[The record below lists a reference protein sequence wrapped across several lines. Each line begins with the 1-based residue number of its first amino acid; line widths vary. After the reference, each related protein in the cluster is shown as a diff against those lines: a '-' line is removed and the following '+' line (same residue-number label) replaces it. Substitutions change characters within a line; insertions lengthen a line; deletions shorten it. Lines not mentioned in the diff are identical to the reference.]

1 MKIKSL
7 LLFIFTTSAFIFIR
21 PQSSS
26 AQCSNRYLDS
36 IFTVIDTTFNVTYT
50 TTAGG
55 GTISETMDI
64 YQPHGDTATNRKL
77 IIWAHGGA
85 FFEGTK
91 NDNDMQFLCTNFA
104 NRGYVCASINY
115 RLAPN
120 VFALYDSIAAFK
132 YIMQATNDMKAA
144 IRFFRK
150 DAANGNTYN
159 IDSNMIFGGG
169 GSAGAIMID
178 FATTIDSVGETP
190 SYFQA
195 VMDSNGGIEGNSG
208 NDGYSS
214 KVVAAASLA
223 GGISD
228 INWIGPGN
236 PPTFYAQGTADPI
249 IPYGCADVFHGY
261 TGGAVPLFRLCG
273 SSELEPQMASLGIH
287 TGLQPFLGAGHV
299 PWNSDQHL
307 MNEVDSALSIF
318 FYTLTC
324 QLPSGVSEITN
335 AIPQINVYPNPANG
349 QLHIVAD
356 DANEIATVTIT
367 DITGRQIWNQSTTG
381 KQVNVSVSG
390 IAAGMYTLQ
399 VRLKATGTLPVTQKI
414 IIE

>member
-7 LLFIFTTSAFIFIR
+7 LLFIFISGVLVFTNS
-21 PQSSS
+21 PSCS

-55 GTISETMDI
+55 GSVSETMDV

-85 FFEGTK
+85 FFQGTK

-120 VFALYDSIAAFK
+120 VFALYDSMAAFK

-150 DAANGNTYN
+150 DAANGNTYH
-159 IDSNMIFGGG
+159 IDPNLIFGGG

-273 SSELEPQMASLGIH
+273 SSELEPQMASLSIP
-287 TGLQPFLGAGHV
+287 TGLLPFPGAGHV
-299 PWNSDQHL
+299 PWNSDQHM
-307 MNEVDSALSIF
+307 MNEVDSALATF

-324 QLPSGVSEITN
+324 QLPSGVAEIKTEQ
-335 AIPQINVYPNPANG
+335 PQINVYPNPANG

-356 DANEIATVTIT
+356 GVNEISSVAIT
-367 DITGRQIWNQSTTG
+367 DLSGRQVWNQVIAG
-381 KQVNVSVSG
+381 KQVDVYFPG

-399 VRLKATGTLPVTQKI
+399 VRLKAAGTLPVTQKI